1 MFIDK
6 DWNFLFTV
14 RKACA
19 GENQGEEE
27 EAAAEVREA
36 VI

>member
-6 DWNFLFTV
+6 DRHFLFTV
-14 RKACA
+14 RKAWA
-19 GENQGEEE
+19 EENQGEEE